1 MTEIRRSTGGGLS
14 GPPSGVPHQVRELH
28 LKVESLGQG
37 RFRLSTPQAR
47 GWAMVVRTPHE
58 LARALAGGFTE
69 AQLASYARWRGERAE
84 LDALTEPVPG
94 DPLAPPRAPQRRPAN
109 AAATVGWGRHQLR
122 PDSHDPGDWVRMP
135 DGRWQSPGGKNYPE
149 TSKVVQMVLR
159 RRSDLGLPC

>member
-1 MTEIRRSTGGGLS
+1 MNEIRRSTGSQLS
-14 GPPSGVPHQVRELH
+14 GPPPTAHQVRELH
-28 LKVESLGQG
+28 LKVEALGHG

-69 AQLASYARWRGERAE
+69 VQLASYARWRGERPE

-94 DPLAPPRAPQRRPAN
+94 DPLAPPRPPQRRAVN
-109 AAATVGWGRHQLR
+109 TAEVGWGQHQRR
-122 PDSHDPGDWVRMP
+122 PDSHDPADWVKMP

-159 RRSDLGLPC
+159 RRNDLGLPC